1 MEFINTIFEFFQGDI
16 AGHASQFLQR
26 WTTQFLIWSIQI
38 SAYYF
43 WLGAGLGGL
52 LLIANTAHENE
63 SKPKE
68 RGGWIFPA
76 LLILISSFPAIAFWL
91 IPKFAA
97 LSNHPYTQPKFY
109 LSWWMYSALA
119 GSVFAFLWLRF
130 GVQAVEASRKKI
142 TRSSSLER
150 NKKTDIRFMDKYL
163 PPSRKRFD
171 PLKYLSQKNG
181 VFLGLDEK
189 NKPVYV
195 KNGDWINSHVLLS
208 GKTRCGKG
216 VAAQIMGWQSIL
228 AGEFFVVLDPKCDKW
243 MPHIYKKSCEKAGKP
258 YVFLDLRQ
266 SAHPQI
272 NLLEGSTEEELENM
286 FLGAFSL
293 SEKGDPADFYRLGD
307 RKAAR
312 QAARWASGRAGA
324 TPRALV
330 SQFSENWGLNAPGFL
345 AAMQEMAELP
355 SVNKSE
361 GGIDIKSLA
370 ESGGCLYVV
379 GDMLNTRIVRMQRML
394 LLKLMMFAKN
404 RNSLVEQKIIRI
416 FCDEFKAHISKPS
429 ISALGTTASTRL
441 LLVLAMQSFQDL
453 KDCPS
458 DLNPE
463 MVSGAVLENCGLQI
477 SYQIQDGE
485 TSERLA
491 AKTGKILVDD
501 EVRQVN
507 KNIALAET
515 IGGRTVRQADRF
527 FIDTNMITSLPMPN
541 EEEQTVG
548 CAVVVGASKLAQFCF
563 TSPVLVERTEAAI
576 TPTISRSTPLLSEE
590 AEEQAALAE
599 LPELEELAELPALEN
614 ENSGEKK

>member
-1 MEFINTIFEFFQGDI
+1 MEFVDSFFSFFQSDVG
-16 AGHASQFLQR
+16 GHFDQFFQR
-26 WTTQFLIWSIQI
+26 WATQFLIWSAEICT
-38 SAYYF
+38 YYW

-52 LLIANTAHENE
+52 LLIANSNHENE
-63 SKPKE
+63 SNPSKK
-68 RGGWIFPA
+68 GSWILSA
-76 LLILISSFPAIAFWL
+76 LLILISSAPAVSFWL

-97 LSNHPYTQPKFY
+97 LSNHPQYIQPKFY
-109 LSWWMYSALA
+109 LSWWLYSSFA
-119 GSVFAFLWLRF
+119 GSIFAFLYLRF
-130 GVQAVEASRKKI
+130 GVQMVEASRKKI
-142 TRSSSLER
+142 TRASALER

-189 NKPVYV
+189 NKPVFV

-208 GKTRCGKG
+208 GRTRCGKG
-216 VAAQIMGWQSIL
+216 VVAQIMGWQSIM
-228 AGEFFVVLDPKCDKW
+228 AGEFFVVLDPKNDKW
-243 MPHIYKKSCEKAGKP
+243 MPHIYMKACEKAGRP

-272 NLLEGSTEEELENM
+272 NLLEGSSEEELENM

-293 SEKGDPADFYRLGD
+293 SEKGDAADFYRLGD

-312 QAARWASGRAGA
+312 QAARWAAGRAGA

-330 SQFSENWGLNAPGFL
+330 RNFEETWSLNAPGFL
-345 AAMQEMAELP
+345 SSMMEMSELP
-355 SVNKSE
+355 SVNLDE

-370 ESGGCLYVV
+370 ASGGCLYVV

-404 RNSLVEQKIIRI
+404 RNQLVEQKIIRV
-416 FCDEFKAHISKPS
+416 FADEFKAHISKPFVT
-429 ISALGTTASTRL
+429 ALGTTASTRL
-441 LLVLAMQSFQDL
+441 LLVLAMQSLQDL
-453 KDCPS
+453 KDCPA

-463 MVSGAVLENCGLQI
+463 MVAGAVIENCGLQV
-477 SYQIQDGE
+477 SYQVKDPD
-485 TSERLA
+485 TAERLA
-491 AKTGKILVDD
+491 AQTGKILVDD
-501 EVRQVN
+501 EMRQVN

-527 FIDTNMITSLPMPN
+527 YIDTNMITSLPMPD
-541 EEEQTVG
+541 EEAKTIG

-576 TPTISRSTPLLSEE
+576 TPTISRSTPLIEE
-590 AEEQAALAE
+590 TEQAALAE
-599 LPELEELAELPALEN
+599 LPELPELAELPALE
-614 ENSGEKK
+614 KK

>member
-1 MEFINTIFEFFQGDI
+1 MDLINSIFSFFQGDI
-16 AGHASQFLQR
+16 AGHASQFFQR
-26 WTTQFLIWSIQI
+26 LTTQFLIWSVEI
-38 SAYYF
+38 SAYWF

-52 LLIANTAHENE
+52 LLIANSNHENE
-63 SKPKE
+63 SKNQKSS
-68 RGGWIFPA
+68 WIFPA
-76 LLILISSFPAIAFWL
+76 LLILISSSPALAFWL
-91 IPKFAA
+91 IPKFSA

-109 LSWWMYSALA
+109 LSWWLYSAFA
-119 GSVFAFLWLRF
+119 GSVFAFLYLRF
-130 GVQAVEASRKKI
+130 GVQMIEASRKKI

-189 NKPVYV
+189 NKPVFV

-208 GKTRCGKG
+208 GRTRCGKG
-216 VAAQIMGWQSIL
+216 VVAQIMGWQSIQS
-228 AGEFFVVLDPKCDKW
+228 GEFFVVLDPKCDKW

-293 SEKGDPADFYRLGD
+293 SEKGDAADFYRLGD

-312 QAARWASGRAGA
+312 QAARWAAGRAGA

-330 SQFSENWGLNAPGFL
+330 SQFAENWGINAPGFL
-345 AAMQEMAELP
+345 AALQEMAELP
-355 SVNKSE
+355 SVNLVA
-361 GGIDIKSLA
+361 GGIDIKKLA

-394 LLKLMMFAKN
+394 LLKLMMFSKN
-404 RNSLVEQKIIRI
+404 RNQLVEQKIIRI
-416 FCDEFKAHISKPS
+416 FADEFKAHLSKPF
-429 ISALGTTASTRL
+429 ITALGTTASTRL
-441 LLVLAMQSFQDL
+441 LLILAMQSFQDL

-463 MVSGAVLENCGLQI
+463 MVAGAVIENCGLQI
-477 SYQIQDGE
+477 SYQIKDPD
-485 TSERLA
+485 TAERLA
-491 AKTGKILVDD
+491 GQTGKILVDD
-501 EVRQVN
+501 EMRQVN
-507 KNIALAET
+507 KNLALSET

-527 FIDTNMITSLPMPN
+527 FIDTNMITSLPMPD
-541 EEEQTVG
+541 EQEKTVG

-563 TSPVLVERTEAAI
+563 TSPVLVERTETAI
-576 TPTISRSTPLLSEE
+576 TPTISPVSTLVSEE
-590 AEEQAALAE
+590 AEQAALAAE
-599 LPELEELAELPALEN
+599 LPELEELPDLPV
-614 ENSGEKK
+614 S